1 MSKNLAIGMGEKRY
15 YSYDGKKAW
24 TGIGSKVLVDDG
36 WIDAVNG
43 HFANNGYDDL
53 LAVVGRILRD
63 AGFTDISRAQ
73 AWVITQDVLNGGVP
87 EILRDNDVDES
98 IGKGHMMYDIAQ
110 KAMKGV
116 VDTTVAA
123 GTVASNVATGTVDMG
138 KKAVGT
144 VTGAVSDEPMDLTPP
159 SEESP
164 STEE

>member
-1 MSKNLAIGMGEKRY
+1 MGEKRY

-24 TGIGSKVLVDDG
+24 TGLGHKVLVDDG

-53 LAVVGRILRD
+53 LAVVGKILRD

-73 AWVITQDVLNGGVP
+73 AWVITQDILNGGVP

-110 KAMKGV
+110 KAVRGAV
-116 VDTTVAA
+116 NTTVAA
-123 GTVASNVATGTVDMG
+123 GTVATNVATGTVNMAQD
-138 KKAVGT
+138 AVKSVTNT
-144 VTGAVSDEPMDLTPP
+144 VVDD
-159 SEESP
+159 EEST